1 MGFVLRA
8 TEFLDEIEKDLS
20 APDCGTDFCLSASAA
35 TLLDRILMRNVTGAI
50 HDDEEVVNYTIPANT
65 LRQLIDDGKKNLP
78 IFRRQEFQVIP

>member
-35 TLLDRILMRNVTGAI
+35 TLLDRILMRN
-50 HDDEEVVNYTIPANT
+50 
-65 LRQLIDDGKKNLP
+65 
-78 IFRRQEFQVIP
+78 